1 MRRVV
6 VITVA
11 AGLAIIAAGCQQ
23 QPQMSPDEI
32 PAIKST
38 LRAVEQVIRTRNS
51 TYLDSLFSSD
61 AAAGGSSAQKVM
73 AFVYSA
79 GVDSFVGF
87 TRKQIVF
94 RGDAAR
100 IDCAITSASGLLRPV
115 TITMRKE
122 GGVWLF
128 KKIEPRID
136 DALTPRLPDTLPPA
150 SDTVS
155 KPPGSISD

>member
-1 MRRVV
+1 MRKVV
-6 VITVA
+6 VIAAA
-11 AGLAIIAAGCQQ
+11 AGLAIIAGCKQ

-61 AAAGGSSAQKVM
+61 AAAAGSSAQKVM

-100 IDCAITSASGLLRPV
+100 IDCDITSTSGILRPV

-122 GGVWLF
+122 DGVWLF

-136 DALTPRLPDTLPPA
+136 DALTPRLTDTLPPP
-150 SDTVS
+150 DTVS
-155 KPPGSISD
+155 KSSNSTSD